1 MTPRP
6 TRLSRLEN
14 NRLLI
19 EWDDG
24 QKREYTARE
33 LRDRCPCA
41 TCREKRSA
49 DKGAPAAK
57 APGAKAPLGMLPV
70 LSAAETRPLAIAG
83 MRPVGNYAYCI
94 DFSDGHGTGIYG
106 MELLRELGQGVADPS

>member
-1 MTPRP
+1 MTARP
-6 TRLSRLEN
+6 TKLARLDN

-24 QKREYTARE
+24 QRREYTPKE

-41 TCREKRSA
+41 TCREQRTEKA
-49 DKGAPAAK
+49 AAPAAGK
-57 APGAKAPLGMLPV
+57 PSLGMLPV

-83 MRPVGNYAYCI
+83 MRPVGNYAYSI
-94 DFSDGHGTGIYG
+94 DFTDGHGTGIYG
-106 MELLRELGQGVADPS
+106 MELLRELGRAVDGA